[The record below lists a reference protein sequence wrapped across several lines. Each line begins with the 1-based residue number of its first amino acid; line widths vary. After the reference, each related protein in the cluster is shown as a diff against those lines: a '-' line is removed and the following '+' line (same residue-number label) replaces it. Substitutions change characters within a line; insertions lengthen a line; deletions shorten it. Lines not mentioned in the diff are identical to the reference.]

1 MPGDSEALESWLGL
15 DPVRP
20 PEPAQAAE
28 PDSGAQPGPDPG
40 PLVVPAP
47 PRPYDER
54 IATAREARLTAAPVN
69 LPSEHEQARFE
80 LGLVVAL
87 VLDAPEAARGLDL
100 LVNSQQIQ
108 PEGAEVF
115 AALLYAT
122 ERIDGAEF
130 WWRFAAGSGSRIA
143 AYCLHLH
150 HLHLGELS
158 DADYWQA
165 WSRDLAERAERAEQ
179 TEQTAQAGWV
189 EDAPPPLRSS
199 QPLLPDAVRR
209 DILARCHRGLAPQL
223 PLALEAVIKQ
233 LPVKVDQFGLRE
245 IPQPDSLD
253 TETLTPDPAAS
264 QARPTP
270 APAPAPAPPPPPT
283 PSNQQ
288 GSQQSCC
295 RARPGRCLP

>member
-1 MPGDSEALESWLGL
+1 MSRPHRSPGEPQALENWLGL
-15 DPVRP
+15 DPAQP
-20 PEPAQAAE
+20 PEAAA
-28 PDSGAQPGPDPG
+28 PDQGARPGTGAGASAG

-69 LPSEHEQARFE
+69 LHSEHEQARFE

-122 ERIDGAEF
+122 DRIDGAEF
-130 WWRFAAGSGSRIA
+130 WWRFAAGSGSRIS

-165 WSRDLAERAERAEQ
+165 WSRDLAERAERAEDSGRA
-179 TEQTAQAGWV
+179 EGS
-189 EDAPPPLRSS
+189 PPPRPLRSS

-223 PLALEAVIKQ
+223 PPALEAVIKQ
-233 LPVKVDQFGLRE
+233 LPVKIDDFDLRE
-245 IPQPDSLD
+245 IPQPDSLG
-253 TETLTPDPAAS
+253 TGTLAPD
-264 QARPTP
+264 
-270 APAPAPAPPPPPT
+270 PPPT
-283 PSNQQ
+283 AD
-288 GSQQSCC
+288 GRRSC
-295 RARPGRCLP
+295 RTHPGRNMP

>member
-1 MPGDSEALESWLGL
+1 MSGPHRSPGEPQALESWLGL
-15 DPVRP
+15 DPAEP
-20 PEPAQAAE
+20 PEPAAPDRGARPGADAAA
-28 PDSGAQPGPDPG
+28 SAG

-69 LPSEHEQARFE
+69 LHSEHEQARFE

-87 VLDAPEAARGLDL
+87 VLDAPEAASGLDL

-122 ERIDGAEF
+122 GRIDGAEF
-130 WWRFAAGSGSRIA
+130 WWRFAAGSGSRIS

-165 WSRDLAERAERAEQ
+165 WSRDLAERAELAE
-179 TEQTAQAGWV
+179 AS
-189 EDAPPPLRSS
+189 PPPRPLRSS

-223 PLALEAVIKQ
+223 PPALAAVIEQ
-233 LPVKVDQFGLRE
+233 LPVKMDEFDLRE
-245 IPQPDSLD
+245 IPQPDSLGPG
-253 TETLTPDPAAS
+253 TLTPDPPAA
-264 QARPTP
+264 AEHRP
-270 APAPAPAPPPPPT
+270 
-283 PSNQQ
+283 
-288 GSQQSCC
+288 G
-295 RARPGRCLP
+295 RARP